1 MSTPRLYHNADC
13 SKCRAAL
20 ALLLGRGVQPEVVSY
35 LDHPP
40 SVDELRA
47 LVRMLGE
54 PARALLRATDAEA
67 IRLGLD
73 DAERADDDIL
83 AALASRPRLLQRPIL
98 VVGDRAVIA
107 RPPERVLELI
117 DPTPG
122 APA

>member
-1 MSTPRLYHNADC
+1 MSTPRLYHNAHC
-13 SKCRAAL
+13 SKSRAAL
-20 ALLLGRGVQPEVVSY
+20 ALLLERGVQPEVVSY

-54 PARALLRATDAEA
+54 PARALLRSTDAEA
-67 IRLGLD
+67 VRLGLD
-73 DAERADDDIL
+73 DPERVDDDIL

-98 VVGDRAVIA
+98 VIGDRAVIA
-107 RPPERVLELI
+107 RPPERVLELL
-117 DPTPG
+117 DPSPG